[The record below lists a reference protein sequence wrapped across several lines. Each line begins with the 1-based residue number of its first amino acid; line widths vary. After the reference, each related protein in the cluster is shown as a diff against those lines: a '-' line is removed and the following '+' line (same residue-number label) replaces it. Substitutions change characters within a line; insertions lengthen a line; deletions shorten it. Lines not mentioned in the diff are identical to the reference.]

1 MVQFRRLDP
10 LANASLHQ
18 RLLKSP
24 VKSYTLTEEQFET
37 IQSKRPELVSRQ
49 GDAAVVGRPH
59 RGYLEV
65 HYGFPDVPQFRDHF
79 AEVFEAV
86 TNASNK
92 QEAPRGVLLSF
103 RDRPNR
109 DAAEKIF
116 WLLALDEGRQWVEM
130 DWVAVPEQPE
140 PGVTVA
146 DRFVVREAGEK
157 DRDAIAAIEA
167 EISGEPK
174 LDDASLNS
182 LYENARWLRVVTDAG
197 GETVGFLSLGR
208 QDGGWGTID
217 QIALRPSHAK
227 ELGEPLLKWSIA
239 WLRNNGGRRLRKRVY
254 LDDAGDLALLRSAG
268 FLPAETGIDY
278 SRPVDAA
285 DVRTKI
291 ANRQS
296 HGSMIK
302 FGDWR

>member
-24 VKSYTLTEEQFET
+24 VKSYTLTEAQFEA

-79 AEVFEAV
+79 AEVFEAC

-109 DAAEKIF
+109 DTAEKIF
-116 WLLALDEGRQWVEM
+116 WLLALEEGRQWVEM

-140 PGVTVA
+140 PGVAVA

-167 EISGEPK
+167 EVSGEPK
-174 LDDASLNS
+174 LDDAALSS
-182 LYENARWLRVVTDAG
+182 LYENARWLRVVTDAA
-197 GETVGFLSLGR
+197 GEMVGFLVLGR
-208 QDGGWGTID
+208 ADGGWGTID
-217 QIALRPSHAK
+217 QIALRPDHAK

-268 FLPAETGIDY
+268 FSPAETGVDY
-278 SRPVDAA
+278 HRPVEASDAQ
-285 DVRTKI
+285 RKI
-291 ANRQS
+291 DDRQA
-296 HGSMIK
+296 HGSMIRY
-302 FGDWR
+302 GDWR